1 MCHGLHLSLG
11 HGRPTG
17 ACSVRG
23 GKWLLAL
30 YAQACALLLSMH
42 RHVPSSLGRHVPSC
56 SDASGF
62 LLSMH
67 SHVPSSFGRARAFLL
82 CTNRQVPP
90 RSPPALSPPAL
101 SPPARCAVMCNVQLA
116 PVRAVRPTIHL
127 WMPRRCLFSAHP
139 QIDRRHWWCRQGRHL
154 HTCTPTHQAAVAGA
168 E

>member
-1 MCHGLHLSLG
+1 MVCTCHSVTGAQLARALYGEASGFLLSL
-11 HGRPTG
+11 HRHAPYCSLCTG
-17 ACSVRG
+17 TF
-23 GKWLLAL
+23 
-30 YAQACALLLSMH
+30 LLL
-42 RHVPSSLGRHVPSC
+42 LGRHVPSC
-56 SDASGF
+56 SEASGF

-67 SHVPSSFGRARAFLL
+67 RHVPSSFGRARAFLL